1 LKDFQLHKLYKVEKI
16 MKLGDLFSS
25 AYQSLLRTRNRSLL
39 TMLGMIIGIAAV
51 ILALSIGESAE
62 KYILDQIS
70 GFGSDV
76 LYMES
81 GSMEEQTS
89 NPSPFVEQV
98 LTLDDFKALR
108 REAWV
113 DAVSGTIL
121 KTDLLQHEGQ
131 NQNIQISGV
140 TSDDLVI
147 NDYALSEGVYFSRD
161 QIDGRARVAVLGT
174 TIEENFY
181 GQGNAV
187 GQKVKLGNTNYRII
201 GVLDKIG
208 SRFFQNMDEM
218 VYIPATTMMQQY
230 NYDTFQYISVKS
242 SLPTEEA
249 KFRLQTKMRELHNLD
264 PDEKDDFLVSTAE
277 EAAEIVSSI
286 TGVLQILLS
295 AIAAISLL
303 VGGIGIMNIMY
314 VSVTER
320 TQEVGLR
327 KAIGATNE
335 QVLNQFLAE
344 AVMLTLGGGIGGVLL
359 GSGAAWLAIQI
370 INNYVSGWSFMVSTD
385 GIIFGVVVSTAV
397 GLIFGYAPAKSA
409 SKLDPIVAL
418 RKNK

>member
-1 LKDFQLHKLYKVEKI
+1 

>member
-1 LKDFQLHKLYKVEKI
+1 MKI
-16 MKLGDLFSS
+16 SDLFNS
-25 AYQSLLRTRNRSLL
+25 AYESLLRTRNRSLL

-81 GSMEEQTS
+81 GSLEEQTS

-108 REAWV
+108 REPWV
-113 DAVSGTIL
+113 EAVSGTIL
-121 KTDLLQHEGQ
+121 KTDLLQHEGK

-140 TSDDLVI
+140 TTDDLII
-147 NDYALSEGVYFSRD
+147 NDYSLSSGVYFSRD

-187 GQKVKLGNTNYRII
+187 GQRVKLGNANYRII

-218 VYIPATTMMQQY
+218 VYIPATTLMQQY
-230 NYDTFQYISVKS
+230 NYDTFQFMSVKT
-242 SLPTEEA
+242 SLPIEEA
-249 KFRLQTKMRELHNLD
+249 KFRLQTKMRELHNID
-264 PDEKDDFLVSTAE
+264 PGDDDDFLVSTAE

-327 KAIGATNE
+327 KAVGATNT

-344 AVMLTLGGGIGGVLL
+344 AVMLTLGGGVGGVLL

-370 INNYVSGWSFMVSTD
+370 INNYVAGWSFMVSTD
-385 GIIFGVVVSTAV
+385 GIIFGVIVSTAV

-418 RKNK
+418 RKNE